1 MSLQVKD
8 IKKSFG
14 KGYSETKVLKGIN
27 FEVNEGEFVILNGA
41 SGSGKTT
48 LLTIL
53 GGLLSQSSGEI
64 LYNGEHLY
72 DSDKKA
78 SELRLNEIGFI
89 FQSSHL
95 VPYLKVKDQLITIG
109 KEAGMSK
116 KEAADRAEKLL
127 TQIGLAEQLNV
138 FPHTLSGGQKQRVAI
153 ARALAMKP
161 GILAYDEPTS
171 GLDAGSTDRV
181 INVIQHLKEQGV
193 TQLIVTHDLPFAQ
206 AVADQTFDFGTDVL
220 RGGSL

>member
-1 MSLQVKD
+1 MSLQVKN

-14 KGYSETKVLKGIN
+14 HGQSETPVLKGIN
-27 FEVNEGEFVILNGA
+27 FNVNEGEFVILNGA

-64 LYNGEHLY
+64 FYN
-72 DSDKKA
+72 DKPLFTGDRKA

-95 VPYLKVKDQLITIG
+95 VPYLKVKAQLTTIG

-116 KEAADRAEKLL
+116 KEAEQRAETLL
-127 TQIGLAEQLNV
+127 NQIGLNHRLNV
-138 FPHTLSGGQKQRVAI
+138 FPHMLSGGEKQRVAI
-153 ARALAMKP
+153 MRALMNHPKI
-161 GILAYDEPTS
+161 ILADEPTAS
-171 GLDAGSTDRV
+171 LDAERATEV
-181 INVIQHLKEQGV
+181 IEMIKNQIQSQKMIG
-193 TQLIVTHDLPFAQ
+193 IMITHDKRLFEY
-206 AVADQTFDFGTDVL
+206 ADKVIELDDGVITNA
-220 RGGSL
+220 

>member
-1 MSLQVKD
+1 MSILKVE
-8 IKKSFG
+8 G
-14 KGYSETKVLKGIN
+14 LTKNYGNKHRKQEVLKGID
-27 FEVNEGEFVILNGA
+27 FTIEKGEFVTIMGP

-53 GGLLSQSSGEI
+53 GGLLSQCSGEI
-64 LYNGEHLY
+64 LYKGEHFY

-127 TQIGLAEQLNV
+127 TQIGLA
-138 FPHTLSGGQKQRVAI
+138 
-153 ARALAMKP
+153 
-161 GILAYDEPTS
+161 
-171 GLDAGSTDRV
+171 
-181 INVIQHLKEQGV
+181 
-193 TQLIVTHDLPFAQ
+193 
-206 AVADQTFDFGTDVL
+206 
-220 RGGSL
+220 